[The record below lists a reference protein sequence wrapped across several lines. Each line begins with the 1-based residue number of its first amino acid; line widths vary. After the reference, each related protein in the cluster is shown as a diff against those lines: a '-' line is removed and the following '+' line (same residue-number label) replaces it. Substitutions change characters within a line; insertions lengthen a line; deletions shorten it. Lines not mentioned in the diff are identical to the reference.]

1 MTYWHY
7 SQVIRATVFFES
19 VGQLEQG
26 VCRGTGTLREGNSP
40 KDSDHAVTRT
50 VVLLGQR
57 LRIKPLL
64 CSRASAQSCSFLHAQ
79 PSPVHK
85 NARRWGKF

>member
-40 KDSDHAVTRT
+40 KDRVTMR
-50 VVLLGQR
+50 
-57 LRIKPLL
+57 
-64 CSRASAQSCSFLHAQ
+64 
-79 PSPVHK
+79 
-85 NARRWGKF
+85 